1 MCRLLK
7 NRNSSRLRS
16 IAIAK
21 ESELLKI
28 KSSIEHGTKLT
39 SASDTSD
46 IESIGKFHIRTY
58 RQTPE
63 YKSANDD
70 DDNPTQ
76 SNDTDIESNISAKY
90 QTHCLRT
97 STRARE
103 IIAPEADT
111 IKDFDNLTVKRRR
124 RLEKY

>member
-1 MCRLLK
+1 MRRLLK

-28 KSSIEHGTKLT
+28 QASNEHEKKLT

-46 IESIGKFHIRTY
+46 IESIGKFQIRSY
-58 RQTPE
+58 RHTPQ
-63 YKSANDD
+63 YTGANDD

-90 QTHCLRT
+90 QSHCLRT
-97 STRARE
+97 NTRARE
-103 IIAPEADT
+103 IIVPEADT
-111 IKDFDNLTVKRRR
+111 VKDFENLTVKRRR